1 MNIYTDSTK
10 ERIKIVE
17 KIKENIIAGEK
28 VIEDVVKVVKPQYST
43 PTHTCFTF
51 FNCLGD
57 YVLAWWYNLP
67 SIDACSK
74 LNEEKLSTNEI
85 ITNKKEI

>member
-51 FNCLGD
+51 FNCVGD

>member
-10 ERIKIVE
+10 QRIKTVE
-17 KIKENIIAGEK
+17 KIKENIIACEK

-51 FNCLGD
+51 CNCVCD
-57 YVLAWWYNLP
+57 YV
-67 SIDACSK
+67 
-74 LNEEKLSTNEI
+74 
-85 ITNKKEI
+85 

>member
-28 VIEDVVKVVKPQYST
+28 VIEDVVKVVKPQYSN

-51 FNCLGD
+51 FNCVGY